1 MTVTEKRDLFT
12 KYHLNVKMIE
22 EGVITIEEQIKY
34 NILKQFLAASPNE
47 KLLYERKEEVNN
59 RILVGLVI
67 SWCEVV
73 IKRLFYEPNA
83 FTDDQINILHQQIS
97 LEQKWRLAL
106 KLGFYKAF
114 SVSPYSNINPLYSGI
129 NPIVTPTLTRLTLN
143 KYNYV
148 RDMIG
153 NDLVPAI
160 DLRNKVQHGEW
171 EYAFKPAPKVHLP
184 IIPQA
189 PEFKQDLTD
198 NVKSQNIL
206 TVRYRMNQVK
216 ALYKLI
222 HDLATFT
229 HYGDFKLDNST
240 VPFIFFFNQNYNKI
254 ISNRHLLSSIDMA
267 QYKQEIFDRYQRG
280 EHHRN
285 RNINV

>member
-1 MTVTEKRDLFT
+1 MTALEKKDIFT

-22 EGVITIEEQIKY
+22 EGIITLEEQIKE
-34 NILKQFLAASPNE
+34 NILKQFTASSVAV
-47 KLLYERKEEVNN
+47 KTRFERKEDINN

-83 FTDDQINILHQQIS
+83 FTDEQINMMHQQSS

-106 KLGFYKAF
+106 KLAFYKAF
-114 SVSPYSNINPLYSGI
+114 SVAPYSNTNPLFTNINPSI
-129 NPIVTPTLTRLTLN
+129 TTNLTQQVLD
-143 KYNYV
+143 KYNDV
-148 RDMIG
+148 RSMIG

-171 EYAFKPAPKVHLP
+171 EYAFKPAPKVSLP
-184 IIPQA
+184 AIPQS
-189 PEFKQDLTD
+189 PQFKQDLTD

-206 TVRYRMNQVK
+206 TVRFRMNQVK
-216 ALYKLI
+216 GLYKLI

-229 HYGDFKLDNST
+229 HYGNFKLDNST
-240 VPFIFFFNQNYNKI
+240 IPFVYFFNQNYNKI
-254 ISNRHLLSSIDMA
+254 VSNRISIINIDMLK
-267 QYKQEIFDRYQRG
+267 YKQDLYEKYLRG
-280 EHHRN
+280 EQHKN
-285 RNINV
+285 QNSNA